1 MVLTPV
7 TINSIWILNA
17 IGLHQNMQKIQLN
30 CAPFQKYFTV
40 LEVFLYRFGNI
51 FVPFQK
57 FSGAFWDVLTQF
69 VKTGSSH
76 PKMKP
81 ITQVL
86 HTI

>member
-1 MVLTPV
+1 
-7 TINSIWILNA
+7 
-17 IGLHQNMQKIQLN
+17 MQKIQQN
-30 CAPFQKYFTV
+30 CTPFQN
-40 LEVFLYRFGNI
+40 RFGSI
-51 FVPFQK
+51 FIPFWK

-69 VKTGSSH
+69 MKTGSSH